1 MIIWW
6 VVVLAA
12 LGGLYSAIR
21 ARAIRGRKHPE
32 VSSEVSAELVRRAD
46 QQNRWALRGDP
57 RGVWGAKGAELM
69 RSNGVPSWSRGCMTI
84 NSATRAPSGER
95 APGGAE
101 VGRFVLDRM
110 DELLT
115 LVSEV
120 ESLMLNQS
128 RHRRDRAGNHADRD
142 RRRLGSLTTRWC
154 PARSQRCSTPGWT
167 TSTAPGL
174 SQPLSSCTAATP
186 ATPALSRSRT

>member
-1 MIIWW
+1 MRCSAWSSRRT
-6 VVVLAA
+6 VPRYSCSRYQGPQAP
-12 LGGLYSAIR
+12 GGFV
-21 ARAIRGRKHPE
+21 RGQPRTHPP
-32 VSSEVSAELVRRAD
+32 RR

-57 RGVWGAKGAELM
+57 RGVYGAKGAELM